1 MLARI
6 PASIAF
12 GLALVAAAPTGV
24 TAQQPASP
32 ATTTAPA
39 ADSGFRWRAPSG
51 ETRTAASSGAA
62 ATGTA
67 ATAPA
72 AAPRTPVA
80 KVTSGSGTLPNGNG
94 QVWREYDISPY
105 TARVTSTNRP
115 EQAIVDWVLRETG
128 YETWH
133 SNVVTVLSADAKALR
148 VYHTP
153 EVHAVVADVVDRFVQ
168 SQGET
173 QNVQVRFV
181 AIGGPSWRIR
191 AQQMLRPVPVQTQG
205 IQAWLIAREDAALLT
220 AELRKRSDFR
230 ELSAPQMFIPSG
242 QSGVVS
248 LIRPRQYP
256 ADVVMRSDVW
266 PGYEVK
272 PAQFDEGMSLEISPL
287 VSLDGRSLD
296 AVLKVNIDQLERLQ
310 SLAVDVPSTVAP
322 RQRTE
327 LQVPQISHLR
337 LHDRFRWP
345 REAVLVVS
353 LGIVPLPSTTD
364 AAPGGIRL
372 PAVLGG
378 GPDRGELLLFVDG
391 KSGSVG
397 VVPAAATATLP
408 TAGAPATSIP
418 ALSTGTTVPAVSL
431 PGTSIP
437 GTSIPGTAIPGTS
450 LPTTVGGIP
459 TLPGRSTTPRY

>member
-1 MLARI
+1 
-6 PASIAF
+6 
-12 GLALVAAAPTGV
+12 
-24 TAQQPASP
+24 
-32 ATTTAPA
+32 
-39 ADSGFRWRAPSG
+39 
-51 ETRTAASSGAA
+51 
-62 ATGTA
+62 
-67 ATAPA
+67 
-72 AAPRTPVA
+72 
-80 KVTSGSGTLPNGNG
+80 
-94 QVWREYDISPY
+94 VWREYDISPY

-133 SNVVTVLSADAKALR
+133 SNVVTVLSAEAKVLR

-181 AIGGPSWRIR
+181 SIGGPSWRVR

-205 IQAWLIAREDAALLT
+205 IQAWLIAREDASLLI

-256 ADVVMRSDVW
+256 ADVVMRADVW

-287 VSLDGRSLD
+287 VSLDGRTLD

-364 AAPGGIRL
+364 PAPGGIKL
-372 PAVLGG
+372 PALLGG

-391 KSGSVG
+391 KSGSGG
-397 VVPAAATATLP
+397 VVPAAAATPMLP
-408 TAGAPATSIP
+408 TAGTPATSIP
-418 ALSTGTTVPAVSL
+418 ATTVPAVSL
-431 PGTSIP
+431 PGIS
-437 GTSIPGTAIPGTS
+437 IPGTS

-459 TLPGRSTTPRY
+459 ALPGRSANPRY